1 MTILSSLIRL
11 FSRPESGGE
20 LEQLANKFHEVFQYD
35 FSDEGLLLEAL
46 VHRSYIRT
54 AAGAELRS
62 YERLEFL
69 GDSVLGL
76 IVAEQLYLLF
86 PEYSEGELTKLKSL
100 LVNETSLA
108 KIGGEAGLG
117 EIVRLSPDEERTG
130 GRQRQSIIADCFEAA
145 LGAIYLDSSI
155 ETVREVVKRLII
167 SRVEDVQADESQINY
182 KGQLLEFLQS
192 RGEAA
197 PQYDVIDETGP
208 DHCKV
213 FSVAIKFR
221 GETIGIGKGGAK
233 KEAEQKAAREGLEIL
248 RQRLRNRD

>member
-1 MTILSSLIRL
+1 MTILSSLKRL
-11 FSRPESGGE
+11 FSRPGAGRE
-20 LEQLANKFHEVFQYD
+20 LEQLAENFHEVFQYD
-35 FSDEGLLLEAL
+35 FKDEALLLEAL

-54 AAGAELRS
+54 AEGADLDS

-76 IVAEQLYLLF
+76 IVAEQLYLRF

-108 KIGGEAGLG
+108 RIGGEAGLG
-117 EIVRLSPDEERTG
+117 EIVRLSPDEERSG
-130 GRQRQSIIADCFEAA
+130 GRKRQSIIADCFEAA
-145 LGAIYLDSSI
+145 LGAIYLDGSI
-155 ETVREVVKRLII
+155 EPVREVVNRLII
-167 SRVEDVQADESQINY
+167 SRVDDVQADKSQINY
-182 KGQLLEFLQS
+182 KGHLLEFLQS

-208 DHCKV
+208 DHRKI

-221 GETIGIGKGGAK
+221 GETIGVGEGAAK
-233 KEAEQKAAREGLEIL
+233 KEAEQKAAREGLQAL
-248 RQRLRNRD
+248 RSRFPD

>member
-1 MTILSSLIRL
+1 MTILSSLKRL
-11 FSRPESGGE
+11 FSRPETGAG
-20 LEQLANKFHEVFQYD
+20 LEHLAEKFHDVFQYE
-35 FSDEGLLLEAL
+35 FKDEELLLEAL

-54 AAGAELRS
+54 PEGANLNS

-76 IVAEQLYLLF
+76 IVAEQLFLLF

-108 KIGGEAGLG
+108 NIGGEAGLG

-145 LGAIYLDSSI
+145 LGAIFLDSSI
-155 ETVREVVKRLII
+155 DTVREVVKRLII
-167 SRVEDVQADESQINY
+167 SRVDDVQADKSQINY
-182 KGQLLEFLQS
+182 KGHLLEFLQS

-197 PQYDVIDETGP
+197 PQYEVIAETGP
-208 DHCKV
+208 DHRKI
-213 FSVAIKFR
+213 FSIAIKFH
-221 GETIGIGKGGAK
+221 GKTIGTGEGNAK
-233 KEAEQKAAREGLEIL
+233 KEAEQKAAREGLQSL
-248 RQRLRNRD
+248 RKMFPE